1 MTSIH
6 LPNFSSS
13 LLPSAEHDSP
23 DMVASVQFLDMPHS
37 LLPDLKG
44 LSLSFS
50 AGHLASQLNIFP
62 QWPPRPRLRS
72 CIPFHVNVYSDR
84 LFHSTLNVSFRES
97 HNLQLYTVCINYLTP
112 LTHTHTQ
119 CDCHSNKDKI
129 LFFFLSRFCPSKSTM
144 PGLVDVFNEY
154 FLMNGNISHF

>member
-13 LLPSAEHDSP
+13 LPPSAEHDSP

-37 LLPDLKG
+37 LLPDLEG

-50 AGHLASQLNIFP
+50 SGHMAPQLNIFP

-112 LTHTHTQ
+112 PTHTHNVFVTPIRARF
-119 CDCHSNKDKI
+119 C
-129 LFFFLSRFCPSKSTM
+129 FFFFP
-144 PGLVDVFNEY
+144 VFAPAKAQCLAWWTY
-154 FLMNGNISHF
+154 SMNIF